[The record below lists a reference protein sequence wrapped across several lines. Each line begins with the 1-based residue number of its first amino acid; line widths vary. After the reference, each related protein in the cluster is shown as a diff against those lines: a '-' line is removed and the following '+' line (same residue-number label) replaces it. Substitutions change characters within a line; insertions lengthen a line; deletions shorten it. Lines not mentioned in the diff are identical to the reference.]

1 MTRTSRGDTT
11 QRAAPEPR
19 VLLAVWCVAVAFV
32 VFWPF
37 AVTLGRAIVG
47 VFSGA
52 SGDALLLRDMSL
64 PPTMA
69 LNDLATGQDGLPRAM
84 PQDAVLAVLS
94 PLVPP
99 PVVASIIMLAC
110 GVVGAY
116 GAALLARQV
125 SGPQHSL
132 VPFLAAG
139 LTLWNPFVAERLLQ
153 GHWSV
158 VAAGV
163 LLPTIALVVGR
174 GSGRSFLLVVPLL
187 LVCALTPTG
196 LILATVTALAACL
209 LRPQGRRGF
218 RAAALAVTAVVFSLP
233 WAVATLLNAG
243 ATATLSDAA
252 GADMFAARAEPWVGT
267 LGALSGLGGIWNAE
281 AVPTSREWLSP
292 VSTLAGVIL
301 ALTAAAVAVVL
312 ARRGR
317 LRGTPLVVLAL
328 VAVVVP
334 ATMAS
339 SPGLAVTGWA
349 IENVPGAGLVRDAQK
364 FVVLALPGLI
374 VLLAQVPSLTAR
386 LTDRTWVSQVS
397 VLSLLVLVWAGVP
410 ALPRDIADVAP
421 VAVEDRYRTVVDQVE
436 QWAEAPGNDD
446 HPRTLLWPPGNYRM
460 VADHPVL
467 DPLLKMLPGSPVDP
481 GYLIVDGELVDGD
494 ADTVRLL
501 GDLASGADTLADNDV
516 DLVVVQD
523 AGPEAATD
531 AALQVLEDHELLWTD
546 DSWSIYTVQ

>member
-1 MTRTSRGDTT
+1 MTRTS
-11 QRAAPEPR
+11 R
-19 VLLAVWCVAVAFV
+19 VLLAVWCVVVTCV

-37 AVTLGRAIVG
+37 AATLVRATVG
-47 VFSGA
+47 IFSGS
-52 SGDALLLRDMSL
+52 SGDALLLRDMSV

-94 PLVPP
+94 PLIPP
-99 PVVASIIMLAC
+99 PVVVSIIMLAC
-110 GVVGAY
+110 GVLGTC
-116 GAALLARQV
+116 GAAILAHRF
-125 SGPQHSL
+125 SSPTCSF

-174 GSGRSFLLVVPLL
+174 GSGRSVLLVIPLL

-196 LILATVTALAACL
+196 LILATVTALVACL
-209 LRPQGRRGF
+209 MRPRGQRGV
-218 RAAALAVTAVVFSLP
+218 RAAALAVTAVVLSLP
-233 WAVATLLNAG
+233 WAVTTLLNAG

-267 LGALSGLGGIWNAE
+267 LGALAGLGGVWNAE
-281 AVPTSREWLSP
+281 AVPASREWLAP
-292 VSTLAGVIL
+292 VSTLAGVLL
-301 ALTAAAVAVVL
+301 ALTAVVVAVLL

-317 LRGTPLVVLAL
+317 LQGTPLVVLAL

-334 ATMAS
+334 AVMAT
-339 SPGLAVTGWA
+339 SPGLAITGWA

-374 VLLAQVPSLTAR
+374 VLLAQVPVLVGR
-386 LTDRTWVSQVS
+386 LTDRTWVPQVS

-410 ALPRDIADVAP
+410 ALPRDVSEVTP
-421 VAVEDRYRTVVDQVE
+421 VAMDDRYSTVVDQVD

-460 VADHPVL
+460 VADRPVL

-501 GDLASGADTLADNDV
+501 GDLASGEDSLAENDI

-523 AGPEAATD
+523 GGPEAATD
-531 AALQVLEDHELLWTD
+531 TALEVLDRHELLWAD
-546 DSWSIYTVQ
+546 DGWSIYTVQ